1 LAHSVKGTINDSGR
15 SSPSKLNTS
24 QSQMFRIPKMSMS
37 LKEQA
42 DAVEL
47 LLQRRTQDF
56 ANLKVHAQSVKGS
69 ILESGRSSPSKLNTS
84 NSQLLRMPK
93 TFTRDPGNTVE
104 LVIKRR
110 TDSKDFAKLKIEA

>member
-1 LAHSVKGTINDSGR
+1 
-15 SSPSKLNTS
+15 
-24 QSQMFRIPKMSMS
+24 MS